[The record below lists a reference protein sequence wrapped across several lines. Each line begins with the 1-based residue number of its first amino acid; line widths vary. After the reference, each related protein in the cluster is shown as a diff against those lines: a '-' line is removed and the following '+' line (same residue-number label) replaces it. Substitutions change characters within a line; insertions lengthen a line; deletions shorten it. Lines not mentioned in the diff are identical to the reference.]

1 MTQTAQTIIGI
12 IAEQALLDPADLTID
27 TRLDALALDSLA
39 MVELIFALEE
49 TFDISVPFNAN
60 ANANAN
66 DPGTQEFDLSS
77 VGAIIQAVEGL
88 VSQKAA

>member
-1 MTQTAQTIIGI
+1 MTQTAQTIIEI
-12 IAEQALLDPADLTID
+12 IADKALLELGDLTTD

-60 ANANAN
+60 
-66 DPGTQEFDLSS
+66 DPGKDDFDLSS
-77 VGAIIQAVEGL
+77 VGAIVQAVEGL

>member
-12 IAEQALLDPADLTID
+12 IAEKALLEPGDLTID
-27 TRLDALALDSLA
+27 TKLDALALDSLA
-39 MVELIFALEE
+39 MVELVFALEE
-49 TFDISVPFNAN
+49 TFDIAVPFNAN
-60 ANANAN
+60 
-66 DPGTQEFDLSS
+66 DPGKDDFDLSS

>member
-1 MTQTAQTIIGI
+1 MTQTAQSIIGI
-12 IAEQALLDPADLTID
+12 IAEKALLEPEDLTVD

-39 MVELIFALEE
+39 MVELVFALEE

-60 ANANAN
+60 E
-66 DPGTQEFDLSS
+66 PGSEDFDLSS
-77 VGAIIQAVEGL
+77 VGAIIAAVEGL

>member
-1 MTQTAQTIIGI
+1 MTQTAQTIIEI
-12 IAEQALLDPADLTID
+12 IADKALLEPGDLTTD

-60 ANANAN
+60 
-66 DPGTQEFDLSS
+66 DPGKDDFDLSS
-77 VGAIIQAVEGL
+77 VGAIVQAVEGL

>member
-1 MTQTAQTIIGI
+1 MSQTAQTIIGI
-12 IAEQALLDPADLTID
+12 IAEKAFLEPADLTID

-60 ANANAN
+60 
-66 DPGTQEFDLSS
+66 DPGKDDFDLSS

-88 VSQKAA
+88 VSQRAA

>member
-12 IAEQALLDPADLTID
+12 IAEKALLEPGDLTVD

-39 MVELIFALEE
+39 MVELVFALEE

-60 ANANAN
+60 ESGP
-66 DPGTQEFDLSS
+66 DDFDLSS
-77 VGAIIQAVEGL
+77 VGAIIAAVEGL

>member
-1 MTQTAQTIIGI
+1 MTQTAQTIIEI
-12 IAEQALLDPADLTID
+12 IAEKALLEPDDLTID

-49 TFDISVPFNAN
+49 AFDISVPFNAN
-60 ANANAN
+60 
-66 DPGTQEFDLSS
+66 DPGKDDFDLSS
-77 VGAIIQAVEGL
+77 VGAIIAAVEGL

>member
-1 MTQTAQTIIGI
+1 MSQTALTVIEI
-12 IAEQALLDPADLTID
+12 IAEKALLNPSDLTTATQLED
-27 TRLDALALDSLA
+27 LALDSLA

-60 ANANAN
+60 
-66 DPGTQEFDLSS
+66 DPGTSEFDLSS
-77 VGAIIQAVEGL
+77 IGAIVAAVEGL

>member
-1 MTQTAQTIIGI
+1 MSQTAQTIIQI
-12 IAEQALLDPADLTID
+12 IAEKALLEAGDLTTD

-60 ANANAN
+60 EPGN
-66 DPGTQEFDLSS
+66 DEFDLSS

>member
-12 IAEQALLDPADLTID
+12 IAEQALLDPADLTLD
-27 TRLDALALDSLA
+27 TRLDQLALDSLA
-39 MVELIFALEE
+39 LVELIFALEE

-60 ANANAN
+60 
-66 DPGTQEFDLSS
+66 DPGKQDFDLSS
-77 VGAIIQAVEGL
+77 VGAIVRAVEGL

>member
-1 MTQTAQTIIGI
+1 MTQTAQTIIEI
-12 IAEQALLDPADLTID
+12 IAEKALLEPADLTPE

-49 TFDISVPFNAN
+49 SFDISVPFNAN
-60 ANANAN
+60 
-66 DPGTQEFDLSS
+66 DPGKDDFDLSS
-77 VGAIIQAVEGL
+77 VGAIIAAVEGL

>member
-60 ANANAN
+60 

>member
-12 IAEQALLDPADLTID
+12 IAEKALLEPEDLTVD

-39 MVELIFALEE
+39 MVELVFALEE

-60 ANANAN
+60 E
-66 DPGTQEFDLSS
+66 PGSEDFDLSS
-77 VGAIIQAVEGL
+77 VGAIIAAVEGL

>member
-12 IAEQALLDPADLTID
+12 IAEKAFLEPDDLTTD

-39 MVELIFALEE
+39 MVELVFALEE
-49 TFDISVPFNAN
+49 AFDISVPFNAN
-60 ANANAN
+60 
-66 DPGTQEFDLSS
+66 DPGKDDFDLSS
-77 VGAIIQAVEGL
+77 VGAIIRAVEGL

>member
-1 MTQTAQTIIGI
+1 MTQTAQTIIQI
-12 IAEQALLDPADLTID
+12 IAEKALLDPEDLTPD

-49 TFDISVPFNAN
+49 AFDISVPFNAN
-60 ANANAN
+60 
-66 DPGTQEFDLSS
+66 DPGNDDFDLSS
-77 VGAIIQAVEGL
+77 VGAIIRAVEGL

>member
-12 IAEQALLDPADLTID
+12 IAEQALLDPADLTLD
-27 TRLDALALDSLA
+27 TRLDQLALDSLA

-60 ANANAN
+60 
-66 DPGTQEFDLSS
+66 DPGKQDFDLSS
-77 VGAIIQAVEGL
+77 VGAIVRAVEGL

>member
-12 IAEQALLDPADLTID
+12 IAEKALLEPGDLTID
-27 TRLDALALDSLA
+27 TRLEALALDSLA
-39 MVELIFALEE
+39 MVELVFALEE

-60 ANANAN
+60 
-66 DPGTQEFDLSS
+66 DPGTDDFDLSS
-77 VGAIIQAVEGL
+77 VGAIIAAVEGL

>member
-12 IAEQALLDPADLTID
+12 IAEKALLEPGDLTID

-39 MVELIFALEE
+39 MVELVFALEE

-60 ANANAN
+60 
-66 DPGTQEFDLSS
+66 DPDTDDFDLSS
-77 VGAIIQAVEGL
+77 VGAIIAAVEGL

>member
-12 IAEQALLDPADLTID
+12 IAEKALLEPGDLTLD
-27 TRLDALALDSLA
+27 TKLEALALDSLA
-39 MVELIFALEE
+39 MVELVFALEE

-60 ANANAN
+60 
-66 DPGTQEFDLSS
+66 DPGTDDFDLSS
-77 VGAIIQAVEGL
+77 VGAIIRAVEGL